1 MSEQE
6 RLMAKGQLA
15 ELKVQ
20 AEDLRI
26 EIRGLRDSI
35 RVQLYEFRDVLE
47 IDGQVVAEQAMKLAA
62 RLIDYR
68 DVLGQI
74 AAITKALGL

>member
-6 RLMAKGQLA
+6 RLMAAGQLA

-26 EIRGLRDSI
+26 ELRGLRDSI
-35 RVQLYEFRDVLE
+35 RVQLYEFRPVED
-47 IDGQVVAEQAMKLAA
+47 IDGQVVAEQSIRLAA

-68 DVLGQI
+68 EVRSQI
-74 AAITKALGL
+74 EAIRRALGR

>member
-1 MSEQE
+1 
-6 RLMAKGQLA
+6 MAAGQLA

-26 EIRGLRDSI
+26 ELRGLRDSI
-35 RVQLYEFRDVLE
+35 RVQLYEFRPVED
-47 IDGQVVAEQAMKLAA
+47 IDGQVVAEQSIRLAA

-68 DVLGQI
+68 EVRSQI
-74 AAITKALGL
+74 EAIRRALGR